1 MKKLILLLLTIFLS
15 NYNCIA
21 QDYSLDLSGVVFR
34 TKNADGT
41 YSHLIFRDD
50 CYGARCMIYKTS
62 GNEKDRNFT
71 NYSSDMFRKE
81 KSISLKKAECG
92 VYSIIGE
99 TKARIKIRGIKYI
112 ATLNY
117 DKRTLQFRNKTWNM
131 MSCGRLF
138 YGDCNNL
145 DYNPYPLSYVIDTY
159 DFLYE
164 LNRQNQQ
171 RR

>member
-1 MKKLILLLLTIFLS
+1 MKKLILLMLTIFLQL
-15 NYNCIA
+15 NCNA
-21 QDYSLDLSGVVFR
+21 QDYSLDLSGTVYR

-41 YSHLIFRDD
+41 YSHIIFRDD

-81 KSISLKKAECG
+81 KSINLKKAECG

-99 TKARIKIRGIKYI
+99 TKVRIKIRGVKYI
-112 ATLNY
+112 AIFNY

-131 MSCGRLF
+131 MDCGRVF
-138 YGDCNNL
+138 YDNWYNK
-145 DYNPYPLSYVIDTY
+145 DYQSYPLKYVIDTY